1 MLNNRQV
8 AWREGATVASC
19 EACGN
24 ECPAGAAFCAACG
37 HRLGVAPEE
46 PINVNV
52 RLVGSAFGS
61 CLSCFTNA
69 VAVVVLIFFV
79 LWIFS
84 C

>member
-1 MLNNRQV
+1 MN
-8 AWREGATVASC
+8 VASC
-19 EACGN
+19 EACGT
-24 ECPAGAAFCAACG
+24 ECPAGAAFCAVCG

-52 RLVGSAFGS
+52 RVVDSAFSG
-61 CLSCFTNA
+61 CLSCFTTA
-69 VAVVVLIFFV
+69 VAVVVLIFVV

>member
-1 MLNNRQV
+1 M
-8 AWREGATVASC
+8 AKGTDVASC

-37 HRLGVAPEE
+37 HRLGEAPAE
-46 PINVNV
+46 PVTVNV
-52 RLVGSAFGS
+52 RLVDSPARG
-61 CLSCFTNA
+61 CLSCFTTA
-69 VAVVVLIFFV
+69 VAVVVLVFFV